1 VGLGGG
7 SVCARKFGLCVVF
20 YTQLSEE
27 QIVNWRYVCDR
38 TLLAVL
44 LAVFLAMLVGCASLP
59 SELDPPKV
67 SLESFRSL
75 PVASG
80 PPRFEIK
87 LRVVNP
93 NKQPLDIA
101 GISYSI
107 ELLDKEVITGVA
119 NNIPTIE
126 GYGEGVVTLEA
137 GLQLLE
143 ILRLM
148 TGLGASR
155 SDPMVYRFS
164 AKIAFNGFI
173 PTQRVQESGEIKMH

>member
-1 VGLGGG
+1 M
-7 SVCARKFGLCVVF
+7 
-20 YTQLSEE
+20 
-27 QIVNWRYVCDR
+27 NWRYVCDR

-44 LAVFLAMLVGCASLP
+44 VAMLVGCAGLP
-59 SELDPPKV
+59 SDLDPPKV

-75 PVASG
+75 PAASG
-80 PPRFEIK
+80 LPRFEIK
-87 LRVVNP
+87 LRVINP

-107 ELLDKEVITGVA
+107 ELLDREVITGVA
-119 NNIPTIE
+119 NDIPAIE

-143 ILRLM
+143 ILQLM

-155 SDPMVYRFS
+155 SDPLVYRFA
-164 AKIAFNGFI
+164 AKIEFNGFM
-173 PTQRVQESGEIKMH
+173 PTQRVQERGEIKMH

>member
-1 VGLGGG
+1 MTCRRFVH
-7 SVCARKFGLCVVF
+7 
-20 YTQLSEE
+20 
-27 QIVNWRYVCDR
+27 R
-38 TLLAVL
+38 TLLAMVL
-44 LAVFLAMLVGCASLP
+44 AILAGCASLP
-59 SELDPPKV
+59 SDIDPPKV

-75 PVASG
+75 PVKSR

-87 LRVVNP
+87 LRVINP
-93 NKQPLDIA
+93 NKRPLDIA

-119 NNIPTIE
+119 NNIPPIE

-148 TGLGASR
+148 TSLGASQ
-155 SDPMVYRFS
+155 SDPLVYRFT
-164 AKIAFNGFI
+164 AKIDFNGFM
-173 PTQRVQESGEIKMH
+173 PTQRIEESGQIDLR

>member
-1 VGLGGG
+1 M
-7 SVCARKFGLCVVF
+7 
-20 YTQLSEE
+20 
-27 QIVNWRYVCDR
+27 NWRYVCDR

-101 GISYSI
+101 GIIYSI

-164 AKIAFNGFI
+164 AKIAFNGFM
-173 PTQRVQESGEIKMH
+173 PTQRVQESGEIRMH